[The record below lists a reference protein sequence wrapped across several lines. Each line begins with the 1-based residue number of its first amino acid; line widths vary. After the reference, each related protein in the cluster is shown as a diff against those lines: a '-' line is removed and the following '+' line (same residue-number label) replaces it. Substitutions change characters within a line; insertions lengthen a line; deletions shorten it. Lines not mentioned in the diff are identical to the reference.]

1 MKDVE
6 KVLQELMELHPEY
19 KKELKCALRAYN
31 SPLSAFQKREAEWR
45 LADYYDVDKEVD
57 SFDDMVYEILN
68 DFENGECFLNYDA
81 ITQIVENVLV
91 KHAWLIRE
99 KEDVSVMLEKQ
110 KNPIIYIWDSRM
122 DIVVRELMEMK
133 DCDSMIVYD
142 AVIHQIKESNKD
154 YLSWRELSQLLAEKM
169 MYVEEKKKAVKNIL
183 DIAKVN
189 HFSWKTLQEETKN
202 LEISGKCKNKELTGY
217 ESNELMQAAKILKN
231 S

>member
-45 LADYYDVDKEVD
+45 LAEYYAVDKETD
-57 SFDDMVYEILN
+57 HFEDMVYEILN

-81 ITQIVENVLV
+81 ITQIVKNALG
-91 KHAWLIRE
+91 KDAWVIRE
-99 KEDVSVMLEKQ
+99 KEDVSIMLEKQ

-142 AVIHQIKESNKD
+142 AVIHQIKEADKD
-154 YLSWRELSQLLAEKM
+154 YLSWKELECLLQDKIIYA
-169 MYVEEKKKAVKNIL
+169 EEKKKVIKNVL

-189 HFSWKTLQEETKN
+189 HFT
-202 LEISGKCKNKELTGY
+202 CKMLLDAAEYLNQSDRYKYKELEGY
-217 ESNELMQAAKILKN
+217 YADDLIHAAKFLKN